1 MANYFNIG
9 KLAAAYGTDGEFV
22 LRHSLGKKTA
32 LKDITAVFIEE
43 RKDSFMP
50 YFIQK
55 AKAKDAENTYLKL
68 EGIDSREAT
77 RVLLQK
83 GVYLEEADF
92 KGLASA
98 AAPLS
103 LLGFR
108 VEDKEAGPLGE
119 IEEIIEMPLQV
130 LAKVMF
136 KEQEMLLPVNEQTL
150 LKIDKKQQ
158 IVYLQLPD
166 GLLDIYLGK

>member
-9 KLAAAYGTDGEFV
+9 KLAAAYGTDGEFI

-32 LKDITAVFIEE
+32 LKDITAVFVEE

-50 YFIQK
+50 YFVQK
-55 AKAKDAENTYLKL
+55 AKAKDTENTYIKL
-68 EGIDSREAT
+68 EGIDTREAT

-83 GVYLEEADF
+83 GIYLEEADF

-98 AAPLS
+98 SAPLS
-103 LLGFR
+103 LLGFK
-108 VEDKEAGPLGE
+108 VEDKEAGMLGE

-136 KEQEMLLPVNEQTL
+136 KEKEMLLPLNDQTL
-150 LKIDKKQQ
+150 LKVDKKQQ
-158 IVYLQLPD
+158 IVYLELPG
-166 GLLDIYLGK
+166 GLLDIYLGV